1 VVNAQLL
8 ELISASIIVSALY
21 IQGQAYFKP
30 TIYAQAIQSALI
42 SVLAFYLGFAL
53 GLIDYV
59 ILGVTIVVLRSF
71 IITYFLFRGL
81 KAKPG
86 IRESTRG
93 VASELVVNLAF
104 FFLAVFILYYFVL
117 GRIGLTT
124 EAGAATLT
132 IFSFILLFQGLFL
145 IVTRRSTIAQI
156 IGFIEEENSIV
167 LFGILTIPIPFLIEV
182 SIFLDVLGLVVIT
195 SLLTL
200 QKLEHTRLEE
210 LMG

>member
-1 VVNAQLL
+1 MVNAQLL

-53 GLIDYV
+53 NLIDYV

-132 IFSFILLFQGLFL
+132 IFSFILFFQGLFL

-156 IGFIEEENSIV
+156 VGFIEEENSIV

>member
-53 GLIDYV
+53 NLIDYV

-124 EAGAATLT
+124 EAGTATLT

-145 IVTRRSTIAQI
+145 IVTRRGTITQI

>member
-1 VVNAQLL
+1 MVNAQLL

-53 GLIDYV
+53 NLIDYV

-71 IITYFLFRGL
+71 TITYFLFRGL

-132 IFSFILLFQGLFL
+132 IFSFILFFQGLFL

>member
-1 VVNAQLL
+1 MVNAQLL

-53 GLIDYV
+53 NLIDYV

-132 IFSFILLFQGLFL
+132 IFSFILFFQGLFL

>member
-1 VVNAQLL
+1 MVNAQLL

-53 GLIDYV
+53 NLIDYV

-124 EAGAATLT
+124 EAGAVTLT
-132 IFSFILLFQGLFL
+132 IFSFILFFQGLFL